1 MARVRRALWIGAA
14 VLAPL
19 GLSLSCGRE
28 AVSPAIAAPTSG
40 SSPCARGLVHAVIGG
55 RHRCLKPGRPCARRL
70 DRQYHRYRFHCHAGR
85 LKRLTVAETIWV
97 ARVGAWARGLAE
109 DTRDA
114 LDFLPDWLAQRD
126 ADSLSQLR
134 EFTRVLGGC
143 RVQLAGFGGPPTR
156 RFRAARSLFVTACS
170 RFGSAADLYSRVA
183 TEPDPA
189 LVARAAAEVDAGLT
203 ALDRGLVELARQ
215 PR

>member
-1 MARVRRALWIGAA
+1 MARVRRALWISAA

-19 GLSLSCGRE
+19 GPSLSCGRE

-85 LKRLTVAETIWV
+85 LKRLTVAESIWV

-114 LDFLPDWLAQRD
+114 LDFLPNWLAQRD

-134 EFTRVLGGC
+134 
-143 RVQLAGFGGPPTR
+143 GPPTR
-156 RFRAARSLFVTACS
+156 RFRAARSLFVTVCS